1 MLEKIELLLQQ
12 KIHNHSSSKILSLE
26 ILLSL
31 HSYLILRYFV
41 PCTFITNFTTGED
54 LEKEL
59 FFLSSKN
66 LLIKNKN
73 NIKKL
78 NLNITDIVSLPL
90 NKRKKLYLL
99 IEEVIL
105 NCYGEGEIYYDC
117 SRMSPFCDNN
127 IINYIASKEIEID
140 LNLKKILIDRQSK
153 KEIFKKKFDNKPK
166 EHHWNSISD
175 SALFEKLNELWQGL
189 WDSEEIY
196 KLYSYEDKMIDALIL
211 KKSEL

>member
-31 HSYLILRYFV
+31 HSYLMLRYFV
-41 PCTFITNFTTGED
+41 PCSFITEYTTGED
-54 LEKEL
+54 IQKEL

-78 NLNITDIVSLPL
+78 NLNITEIISLPL

-99 IEEVIL
+99 VEEVIL

-117 SRMSPFCDNN
+117 SRMSPFCNKN
-127 IINYIASKEIEID
+127 IINYIASKNIEID
-140 LNLKKILIDRQSK
+140 TNLKTILTDRQNK
-153 KEIFKKKFDNKPK
+153 KEIFKNKFDSQLK
-166 EHHWNSISD
+166 EYSWNSVSD
-175 SALFEKLNELWQGL
+175 QALFEKINELWQGL

-211 KKSEL
+211 KKTEL

>member
-41 PCTFITNFTTGED
+41 PCTFITDFTNGED
-54 LEKEL
+54 LAKEL

-78 NLNITDIVSLPL
+78 NLNITDLISLPL

-117 SRMSPFCDNN
+117 YRMSPFCDNN
-127 IINYIASKEIEID
+127 IVNYIASKEIEID
-140 LNLKKILIDRQSK
+140 TNLKKVLIDRQNK
-153 KEIFKKKFDNKPK
+153 KEIFKKKFDSQPK
-166 EHHWNSISD
+166 EYHWNSVSD
-175 SALFEKLNELWQGL
+175 LALIEKLNELWQGL

>member
-1 MLEKIELLLQQ
+1 
-12 KIHNHSSSKILSLE
+12 
-26 ILLSL
+26 
-31 HSYLILRYFV
+31 V
-41 PCTFITNFTTGED
+41 PCSYITEYTCGED
-54 LEKEL
+54 IEKEL
-59 FFLSSKN
+59 FFISSKN

-78 NLNITDIVSLPL
+78 NLNITDIISLPL

-99 IEEVIL
+99 VEEVIL

-117 SRMSPFCDNN
+117 SRMSPFCNNN
-127 IINYIASKEIEID
+127 IINYIASKNIEID
-140 LNLKKILIDRQSK
+140 PNLKTILIDRQNK
-153 KEIFKKKFDNKPK
+153 KEIFKKKFDSQFK
-166 EHHWNSISD
+166 EYSWNSISD
-175 SALFEKLNELWQGL
+175 QALFEKINELWQGL

>member
-31 HSYLILRYFV
+31 HSFLVLKYFV
-41 PCTFITNFTTGED
+41 PCVFVNEYTNGED

-59 FFLSSKN
+59 FFISSKN

-78 NLNITDIVSLPL
+78 NINVSDLISLPL
-90 NKRKKLYLL
+90 NKRKRLYLL
-99 IEEVIL
+99 VEEVIL

-117 SRMSPFCDNN
+117 SRMSPFCEKN
-127 IINYIASKEIEID
+127 IVDFIASKNINID
-140 LNLKKILIDRQSK
+140 SNLKTILLDRQNK
-153 KEIFKKKFDNKPK
+153 KEIFKKKFDNNIK
-166 EHHWNSISD
+166 EYNWNSISD
-175 SALFEKLNELWQGL
+175 KALLEKINELWRGL

-196 KLYSYEDKMIDALIL
+196 KLYSYEDKIIDALIL

>member
-41 PCTFITNFTTGED
+41 PCSYITEYTTGED
-54 LEKEL
+54 IEKEL
-59 FFLSSKN
+59 FFISSKN

-78 NLNITDIVSLPL
+78 NLNITDIISLPL

-99 IEEVIL
+99 VEEVIL

-117 SRMSPFCDNN
+117 SRMSPFCNKN
-127 IINYIASKEIEID
+127 IINYIASKNIEID
-140 LNLKKILIDRQSK
+140 PNLKTVLIDRQNK
-153 KEIFKKKFDNKPK
+153 KEIFKKKFDSQFK
-166 EHHWNSISD
+166 EYSWNSISD
-175 SALFEKLNELWQGL
+175 QALFEKINELWQGL

>member
-31 HSYLILRYFV
+31 HSYLMLRYFV
-41 PCTFITNFTTGED
+41 PCSFITEFTTGED
-54 LEKEL
+54 IQKEL

-78 NLNITDIVSLPL
+78 NLNITDIISLPL
-90 NKRKKLYLL
+90 NKRKKLYILV
-99 IEEVIL
+99 EEVIL

-117 SRMSPFCDNN
+117 SRMSPFCNKN
-127 IINYIASKEIEID
+127 IINYIASKNIEID
-140 LNLKKILIDRQSK
+140 PNLKTILIDRQNK
-153 KEIFKKKFDNKPK
+153 KEIFKKKFDSQLK
-166 EHHWNSISD
+166 EYSWNSVSD
-175 SALFEKLNELWQGL
+175 QALFEKINELWQGL

-211 KKSEL
+211 KKTEL

>member
-41 PCTFITNFTTGED
+41 PCTFITDFTTGED
-54 LEKEL
+54 LAKEL

-73 NIKKL
+73 NIKRL
-78 NLNITDIVSLPL
+78 NLNITDLISLPL

-99 IEEVIL
+99 VEEVIL
-105 NCYGEGEIYYDC
+105 NCYGVGEIYYDC
-117 SRMSPFCDNN
+117 SRMSPFCDKN
-127 IINYIASKEIEID
+127 IINYAASKEIEID
-140 LNLKKILIDRQSK
+140 PNLKKVLIDRQNK
-153 KEIFKKKFDNKPK
+153 KEIFKKKFDSQPK
-166 EHHWNSISD
+166 EYHWNSVSD
-175 SALFEKLNELWQGL
+175 LALFEKLNELLQGL

-196 KLYSYEDKMIDALIL
+196 KLYSYEDKMIDALFL

>member
-41 PCTFITNFTTGED
+41 PCSYITEYTTGED
-54 LEKEL
+54 IEKEL
-59 FFLSSKN
+59 FFISSKN

-78 NLNITDIVSLPL
+78 NLNITDIISLPL

-99 IEEVIL
+99 VEEVIL

-117 SRMSPFCDNN
+117 SRMSPFCNKN
-127 IINYIASKEIEID
+127 IINYIASKNIEID
-140 LNLKKILIDRQSK
+140 PNLKTVLIDRQNK
-153 KEIFKKKFDNKPK
+153 KEIFKKKFDSQLK
-166 EHHWNSISD
+166 EYSWNSVSD
-175 SALFEKLNELWQGL
+175 QALFEKINELWQGL

>member
-41 PCTFITNFTTGED
+41 PCSFITEFTTGED
-54 LEKEL
+54 IQKEL

-78 NLNITDIVSLPL
+78 NLNITEIISLPL

-99 IEEVIL
+99 VEEVIL

-117 SRMSPFCDNN
+117 SRMSPFCNKN
-127 IINYIASKEIEID
+127 IINYIASKNIEID
-140 LNLKKILIDRQSK
+140 TNLKTILTDRQNK
-153 KEIFKKKFDNKPK
+153 KEIFKNKFDSQLK
-166 EHHWNSISD
+166 EYSWNSVSD
-175 SALFEKLNELWQGL
+175 QALFEKINELWQGL

-211 KKSEL
+211 KKTEL